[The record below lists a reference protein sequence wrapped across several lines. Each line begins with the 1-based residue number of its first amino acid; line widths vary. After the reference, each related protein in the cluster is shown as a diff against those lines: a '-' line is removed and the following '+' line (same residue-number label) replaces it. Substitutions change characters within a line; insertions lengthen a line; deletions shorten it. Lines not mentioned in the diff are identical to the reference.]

1 MQTYTFTLADH
12 WISPIINGDYTG
24 LEDHEVE
31 ALDDFL
37 DNLPKHYHYKALMHG
52 IWDIVSNE
60 GHFARDEISNLHAN
74 CFDCTLTFL

>member
-1 MQTYTFTLADH
+1 MHTYTFTLADH
-12 WISPIINGDYTG
+12 WLSAIINGDYTG

-37 DNLPKHYHYKALMHG
+37 DYLPKHYHYKAPMHG
-52 IWDIVSNE
+52 IWDVIGDE

-74 CFDCTLTFL
+74 CFECTLTFL